1 MTKVTRWLISAVSN
15 ARRALP
21 LKRDLLAFRRLV
33 TRARDTGVK
42 DPLHQLGRHQEGR
55 DHGQQKSEIGSRQV
69 HELEPPAD

>member
-1 MTKVTRWLISAVSN
+1 VTRWLISAVSN

-42 DPLHQLGRHQEGR
+42 DPLHQLGPLAKWETAPCPRK
-55 DHGQQKSEIGSRQV
+55 KSGPRLLQG
-69 HELEPPAD
+69 